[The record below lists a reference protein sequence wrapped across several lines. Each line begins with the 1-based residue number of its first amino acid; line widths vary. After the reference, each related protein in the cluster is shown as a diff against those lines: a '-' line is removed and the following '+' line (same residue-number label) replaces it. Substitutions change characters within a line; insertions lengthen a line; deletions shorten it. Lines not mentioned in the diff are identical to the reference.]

1 MIREIKAFLAF
12 LAIVLG
18 LAVTVAYG
26 TKLPDPRGWFTIEE
40 DGLVHG
46 VLRCDQFSVTLGDTE
61 ILVEDTALGVGQGTW
76 LDYAPI
82 RVEILKNIFGNIA
95 GITGLAEGDEFLISD
110 LADLE
115 SYVLHMQQIGIASQ
129 NTLYNIVPEESAFTE
144 RYLKNGHELTI
155 NHRDNVITYFLPT
168 EETLGLENQ
177 LQSLHEFA
185 LALGVD
191 SCLDIDNPQITED
204 GIILPIRIDG
214 VPLVAASKD
223 FLLDRNQELWVLQFL
238 GYDSTHIGFS
248 LQAIPGGYKIQGL
261 NIILPT
267 HFESEKE
274 SVITVEAAL
283 EALRDNLNTIYTHG
297 RYSDQHDYYINQIR
311 LAYGAVYCGGGEYS
325 LEPIYV
331 FINDIDLAW
340 AYCFFV
346 NAHTGEVYPAIGDSY
361 SETINPLRLSS
372 IEGRQV
378 TCGII

>member
-115 SYVLHMQQIGIASQ
+115 SYVLHMQQTGIASQ

-248 LQAIPGGYKIQGL
+248 LQAIPGGYKIQGV

-267 HFESEKE
+267 HLESEKE

-283 EALRDNLNTIYTHG
+283 EALRDNLSTIYIHG
-297 RYSDQHDYYINQIR
+297 RYSDRHDYYINQIR

-346 NAHTGEVYPAIGDSY
+346 NALTGEVYPAIGDSY
-361 SETINPLRLSS
+361 SETINPLR
-372 IEGRQV
+372 
-378 TCGII
+378 